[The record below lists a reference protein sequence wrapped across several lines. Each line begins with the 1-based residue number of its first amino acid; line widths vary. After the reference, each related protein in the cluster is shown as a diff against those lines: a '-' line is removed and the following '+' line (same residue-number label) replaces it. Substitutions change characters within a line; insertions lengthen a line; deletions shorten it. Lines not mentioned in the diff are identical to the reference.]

1 MKDTDDIDIFR
12 LNDKNNIY
20 IIIEPRIS
28 FKVYIEKMEL
38 IQDDI
43 IYSDSAKAVI
53 KFMAKEFKIFYNNGS
68 KELRLSSFINKHYLI
83 LNRKT

>member
-53 KFMAKEFKIFYNNGS
+53 KFMAKGFKIFYNNGS